1 MEDFLV
7 VCKQLHRQLLAG
19 ERPSIS
25 SQDLAKFLN
34 LDVYMTDLSD
44 LSTDFHLSTDQRNWI
59 HDTQPSTPPFMPPLP
74 EDSHGKQPHE
84 PAVSVNDSKNE
95 ILLFQITLIQ
105 MINSKVNSQTL
116 EEDIRE
122 TYTKAIRILLED
134 TEIIS
139 KLILLFKHSNQL
151 LSHVAMKCVS
161 SLIIFQLF
169 TTDLSSDIWFKTCI
183 QTLSEDPRNTQSAK
197 CLEIVAAVLKGV
209 LEGKFPNKTED
220 LNVQLQ
226 TCIHQLMMFIRTHL
240 KSPAHSK
247 RLIHSC
253 AWVSLVFLEQDDD
266 MVEAARALLNI
277 YIHSVRF
284 FDAYHG
290 ERGVN
295 SLNAH
300 ESCFNPHCIFL
311 LLLNNLTF
319 DHCVLLDFLISAETC
334 FLEYFVRY
342 LRLLREEWQCFLC
355 ICRQFDE
362 AELICPAVAN
372 EDSKHSDGEKQER
385 TIAGTEGS
393 KGYPWE
399 HVPQAVLN
407 LSACHILTPE
417 EEQRKDKD
425 TADSSKC
432 GILINSSKFCL
443 GGQSQG
449 LVDYANSEDSDS
461 ESVEVPEFNIYS
473 QEANPINNSKI
484 TKLASVNTIKD
495 SEKNNCNLDTRD
507 PGNLSLDYCDE
518 KDTNMCA
525 SSGTVFNKSV
535 TCLIELKKTIAR
547 LQGRN
552 LFPYNAIALLRL
564 LFQIET
570 LSATTLHE

>member
-1 MEDFLV
+1 MGLIIMKLLSPLDAIFDGLNTFMFSSNFIDSRRNNAAESIGSDFDPTNN
-7 VCKQLHRQLLAG
+7 LLAIIDVLEVFIAIRIQLKLDCSCLRTLYLRTACMLDFINSSAHYFVKKKLLLVIKQCILCQFG
-19 ERPSIS
+19 ENFAERS
-25 SQDLAKFLN
+25 SCVLPQQHTNFQ
-34 LDVYMTDLSD
+34 SD
-44 LSTDFHLSTDQRNWI
+44 LL
-59 HDTQPSTPPFMPPLP
+59 
-74 EDSHGKQPHE
+74 
-84 PAVSVNDSKNE
+84 AVSNTVLQVLVSNWLEQVPVSPKACLFGGNE
-95 ILLFQITLIQ
+95 ILGD
-105 MINSKVNSQTL
+105 
-116 EEDIRE
+116 ED
-122 TYTKAIRILLED
+122 
-134 TEIIS
+134 
-139 KLILLFKHSNQL
+139 SNCGPDL
-151 LSHVAMKCVS
+151 VMLRTV
-161 SLIIFQLF
+161 SLIVV
-169 TTDLSSDIWFKTCI
+169 K
-183 QTLSEDPRNTQSAK
+183 A
-197 CLEIVAAVLKGV
+197 LEIKVQNWSF
-209 LEGKFPNKTED
+209 EGENKED

-277 YIHSVRF
+277 YIHSV
-284 FDAYHG
+284 
-290 ERGVN
+290 RGVN

-355 ICRQFDE
+355 ICSSQ
-362 AELICPAVAN
+362 P
-372 EDSKHSDGEKQER
+372 
-385 TIAGTEGS
+385 
-393 KGYPWE
+393 
-399 HVPQAVLN
+399 
-407 LSACHILTPE
+407 LSI
-417 EEQRKDKD
+417 KDKD

-461 ESVEVPEFNIYS
+461 ES
-473 QEANPINNSKI
+473 I

>member
-1 MEDFLV
+1 MKLLSPLDAIFDGLNTFMFSSNFIDSRRNNAAESIGSDFDPTNN
-7 VCKQLHRQLLAG
+7 LLAIIDVLEVFIAIRIQLKLDCSCLRTLYLRTACMLDFINSSAHYFVKKKLLLVIKQCILCQFG
-19 ERPSIS
+19 ENFAERS
-25 SQDLAKFLN
+25 SCVLPQQHTNFQ
-34 LDVYMTDLSD
+34 SD
-44 LSTDFHLSTDQRNWI
+44 LL
-59 HDTQPSTPPFMPPLP
+59 
-74 EDSHGKQPHE
+74 
-84 PAVSVNDSKNE
+84 AVSNTVLQVLVSNWLEQVPVSPKACLFGGNE
-95 ILLFQITLIQ
+95 ILGD
-105 MINSKVNSQTL
+105 
-116 EEDIRE
+116 ED
-122 TYTKAIRILLED
+122 
-134 TEIIS
+134 
-139 KLILLFKHSNQL
+139 SNCGPDL
-151 LSHVAMKCVS
+151 VMLRTV
-161 SLIIFQLF
+161 SLIVV
-169 TTDLSSDIWFKTCI
+169 K
-183 QTLSEDPRNTQSAK
+183 A
-197 CLEIVAAVLKGV
+197 LEIKVQNWSF
-209 LEGKFPNKTED
+209 EGENKED